1 MARIQSAHNSKKIN
15 KINIKNLNNNKN
27 HKKCQQ
33 KEVLRLVIIQTKV
46 NGDVKLVNILMIL
59 KVINVQL
66 VEIQG
71 QVLKYKKNKNISN
84 RISKK
89 INV

>member
-1 MARIQSAHNSKKIN
+1 MPTKGGVKIGDN
-15 KINIKNLNNNKN
+15 TDK
-27 HKKCQQ
+27 
-33 KEVLRLVIIQTKV
+33 KV

-66 VEIQG
+66 VEIQD
-71 QVLKYKKNKNISN
+71 QVLKYKKNKKRNN

>member
-1 MARIQSAHNSKKIN
+1 M
-15 KINIKNLNNNKN
+15 
-27 HKKCQQ
+27 
-33 KEVLRLVIIQTKV
+33 LRLVIIQTKV

-66 VEIQG
+66 VEIQD
-71 QVLKYKKNKNISN
+71 QVLKYKKNKKRNN